1 MVSRWKQTGLP
12 EWDELMWVTL
22 ESFRDMPM
30 PVTVDAVADA
40 VSDRLELTSEQ
51 RAVPSHDP
59 RWNYIRFQL
68 GFAVS
73 DLKGIGTLDQP
84 RRGLYNLTD
93 AGREVSKSVVAER
106 HILRG
111 QEIRE
116 QKRMRKEREH
126 LVVSEGD
133 MAETA
138 ETDLLDD
145 PPITWQQELLDGLKN
160 MSPAAFEHLAAAL
173 LRVAGFDD
181 VEVTGRSGDG
191 GIDGIGVYRPSG
203 LISFRTAFQCKRYQ
217 GSVGGAAVREFR
229 GSFAGRSDRGIILTT
244 GSFTSSALAEA
255 ARDGVGPIDLI
266 DGETLCDLLR
276 EFKLGVTVTERVVED
291 VAIDDAYFERLER

>member
-1 MVSRWKQTGLP
+1 MASRREQAGLP
-12 EWDELMWVTL
+12 TYPGLRWVTL
-22 ESFRDMPM
+22 QAMREMALPASNDEIN
-30 PVTVDAVADA
+30 AALADA
-40 VSDRLELTSEQ
+40 LRLDNGQ
-51 RAVPSHDP
+51 RAVMHVNG
-59 RWNYIRFQL
+59 RQTEVAYRVAWVRTAL
-68 GFAVS
+68 RVAGAV
-73 DLKGIGTLDQP
+73 DRVGRALWTLTP
-84 RRGLYNLTD
+84 E
-93 AGREVSKSVVAER
+93 GREISAETISQR
-106 HILRG
+106 YSAHLALRAAQRTDKAPADTLAQSLPPTLEDVDDGAPEPDWQEDLLKRLRG
-111 QEIRE
+111 
-116 QKRMRKEREH
+116 
-126 LVVSEGD
+126 
-133 MAETA
+133 
-138 ETDLLDD
+138 
-145 PPITWQQELLDGLKN
+145 
-160 MSPAAFEHLAAAL
+160 MSSAAFEHLAAAL

-229 GSFAGRSDRGIILTT
+229 GSFAGRSDRGIVLTT